1 MVAGVEG
8 GHGEVLTLSGT
19 VVFSRLEFSRPS
31 RVLLKA
37 EFTCV
42 SAVFPQ
48 GNSAGV
54 VKKNRGNVNSGAT
67 VTTSQHRVHRK
78 KMQVLSG

>member
-1 MVAGVEG
+1 MEG
-8 GHGEVLTLSGT
+8 GHGEVLTLSGA
-19 VVFSRLEFSRPS
+19 VAFSRLELSRPS

-48 GNSAGV
+48 GNSAGE
-54 VKKNRGNVNSGAT
+54 VKKTGG
-67 VTTSQHRVHRK
+67 
-78 KMQVLSG
+78 M